1 MAIRRCFLS
10 STFTGATAID
20 PRGEILGRCIVGG
33 VSHGFLLSSRGGYTV
48 TDLGVVG
55 GTPGQAFFVTQNGLA
70 SGAGASSNKTQH
82 ALLWYKLQTDLS
94 QPGLGGKNSVAFSA
108 SATGEAVG
116 ERTMVKSL
124 ACHLMRTSTC
134 TRTTGRT
141 AR

>member
-1 MAIRRCFLS
+1 MAIRNFRRS

-33 VSHGFLLSSRGGYTV
+33 VSQGFLLSSRGGYTV

-82 ALLWYKLQTDLS
+82 ALLWYKGLQTDLS

-108 SATGEAVG
+108 RATGEAVG
-116 ERTMVKSL
+116 E
-124 ACHLMRTSTC
+124 AE
-134 TRTTGRT
+134 
-141 AR
+141 ARL